1 MLSRSIYNSSFEKGS
16 RIPFEETIY
25 YDQVKALSACIEIAH
40 NASLL
45 QDDIIDRADQR
56 RS

>member
-1 MLSRSIYNSSFEKGS
+1 MALTNA
-16 RIPFEETIY
+16 IPFEDTKY
-25 YDQVKALSACIEIAH
+25 YNQVKALSACIEIAH